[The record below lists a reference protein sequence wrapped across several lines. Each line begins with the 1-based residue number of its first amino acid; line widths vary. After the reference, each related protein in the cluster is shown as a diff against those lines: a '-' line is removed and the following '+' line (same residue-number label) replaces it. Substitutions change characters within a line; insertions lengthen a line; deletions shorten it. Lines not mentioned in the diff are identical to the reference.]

1 MKQLKASAEQ
11 IDKLLKAGW
20 LPRFIRKKFPETTS
34 GRIFLRRKLL
44 GMPPFPCGGPRGPWN
59 LAALAKVRR
68 LRKAGWTYAKIG
80 AALGVSRQRVHQYI
94 VAYKTGRVNN
104 SR

>member
-1 MKQLKASAEQ
+1 MKQLKASSEQ

-34 GRIFLRRKLL
+34 GSIFFHRKRL
-44 GMPPFPCGGPRGPWN
+44 GMPPFPRGSPPG
-59 LAALAKVRR
+59 LRKLDVLAKVRR

-80 AALGVSRQRVHQYI
+80 EVLGVSRQRVHQYI
-94 VAYKTGRVNN
+94 VAYKTGRVSNP
-104 SR
+104 R